1 MHHSAKSLYDSA
13 WSVCAIL
20 PIFATMKTDKKT
32 SSQMAADEATA
43 ADGLATQR
51 HARAM
56 RYTEQLLEQLVL
68 EEHADRLAQQAETG
82 DAYICQEWQEKHK
95 DNCAINRH
103 PEIL

>member
-1 MHHSAKSLYDSA
+1 
-13 WSVCAIL
+13 
-20 PIFATMKTDKKT
+20 MKTDKKT

-43 ADGLATQR
+43 ADGLAIQR

-82 DAYICQEWQEKHK
+82 DAETDDIVE
-95 DNCAINRH
+95 NINKTSRK
-103 PEIL
+103 E

>member
-32 SSQMAADEATA
+32 SSQLAADEATA

-82 DAYICQEWQEKHK
+82 DAETDDIVE
-95 DNCAINRH
+95 NINKTSRK
-103 PEIL
+103 E

>member
-32 SSQMAADEATA
+32 SSQLAADEATA

-68 EEHADRLAQQAETG
+68 EEHADRLERQAKEG
-82 DAYICQEWQEKHK
+82 DAEADSIVK
-95 DNCAINRH
+95 NINKTFRK
-103 PEIL
+103 EGE

>member
-13 WSVCAIL
+13 WSVYAIF

-32 SSQMAADEATA
+32 SSQMAADEATS
-43 ADGLATQR
+43 ADALSTKR

-82 DAYICQEWQEKHK
+82 DAETDDIVE
-95 DNCAINRH
+95 NINKTSRK
-103 PEIL
+103 E

>member
-1 MHHSAKSLYDSA
+1 
-13 WSVCAIL
+13 
-20 PIFATMKTDKKT
+20 MKTDKKT

-82 DAYICQEWQEKHK
+82 DAETDLNPFTAARRRNTSLAGLSVSADTTRSLSSQSS
-95 DNCAINRH
+95 NGR
-103 PEIL
+103 